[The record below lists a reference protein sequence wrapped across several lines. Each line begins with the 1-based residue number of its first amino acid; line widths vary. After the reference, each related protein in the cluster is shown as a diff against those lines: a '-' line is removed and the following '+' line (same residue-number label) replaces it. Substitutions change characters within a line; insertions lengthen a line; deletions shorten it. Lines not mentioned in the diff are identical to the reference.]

1 MKTDTVLFSEALLAL
16 QQEGTLLYPT
26 DTIWGIGGDARSTT
40 AVEKVYELKQREDSK
55 ALICLVANR
64 KMLEEYVGAVHPNL
78 LLYLE
83 EECPTTVIYPKVKGI
98 SPRLCAA
105 NGSVGM
111 RIAKDDF
118 CQTLIEAL
126 GAPIISTSANISGQ
140 PSPTSFAT
148 VDEAIKQGVDHVVQI
163 RQQERQ
169 NKASRIIRLNEDNTI
184 EILRD

>member
-1 MKTDTVLFSEALLAL
+1 
-16 QQEGTLLYPT
+16 
-26 DTIWGIGGDARSTT
+26 
-40 AVEKVYELKQREDSK
+40 
-55 ALICLVANR
+55 
-64 KMLEEYVGAVHPNL
+64 
-78 LLYLE
+78 
-83 EECPTTVIYPKVKGI
+83 
-98 SPRLCAA
+98 
-105 NGSVGM
+105 M

-169 NKASRIIRLNEDNTI
+169 NKASRIIRLNEDNII